1 MSDETNCPLPRLQ
14 SLSISFPLDGAV
26 RIELE
31 EGALVFKASHLIQ
44 NRIEALIR
52 KQRDTYLNTEDETEL
67 NQYEEMDDF
76 LSFVNRVVRNLM
88 QSENFKDS

>member
-1 MSDETNCPLPRLQ
+1 MSDETNYPLPRLQ
-14 SLSISFPLDGAV
+14 NLSVSFPLEGAV

-31 EGALVFKASHLIQ
+31 EGALMFKVSHLIQ

-76 LSFVNRVVRNLM
+76 LSFVNRVVRNLI
-88 QSENFKDS
+88 QSEKH

>member
-1 MSDETNCPLPRLQ
+1 M
-14 SLSISFPLDGAV
+14 V

-31 EGALVFKASHLIQ
+31 EGALVFKATHLIQ